1 MPAPVCYCR
10 KNRAAQQ
17 RQPNSDRQHFWNAP
31 KHNANAGASRL
42 QSAQQLDVLGF
53 AVVKNGQLV
62 ASSAAR
68 ERQNVYSVTKTF
80 VATLI
85 GIMIQNGDLT
95 VSTTLEAALPNVNWA
110 QVSSANE
117 KRAITIGQMLS
128 MSSGLT
134 ANCYSYGPQGTVEQ
148 TLSSPQFSAAQVGR
162 HNYLCSG
169 SILSYVIYQ
178 LTGRT
183 PLQYANEH
191 LFPAL
196 GISRSITWSPTYGA
210 NGIHEAGHGLVLDPI
225 ELAKLGSLY
234 RQGGV
239 TGGNSSTQLIP
250 ASFATASNVDQ
261 LTQRISSWS
270 LFYLGQRCVFK
281 SSGAGY
287 GYMKWLFSTASGQAD
302 CALGHQG
309 QFICTWPDLDVII
322 AITSRDSTDYTS
334 SCELLDLVASGLDF
348 DADVSSSSSPP
359 PTTRPTQ
366 RHTPSTPPSQRSI
379 AHPRSRGRPPTH
391 TTVLTITLSPSRSH
405 PLFSLL
411 QTTHLSLT
419 LALRRH
425 SRTHSRRTP
434 PKSLKT
440 LLCTLSNFGYV
451 YGTLFHQ
458 SSVNQSPV
466 RPRLPWSPPLHRRL
480 ASFCCCAR
488 RRCSSRRSSS
498 R

>member
-1 MPAPVCYCR
+1 MDVTSPTTL
-10 KNRAAQQ
+10 RAATFLSIALPAQAQ
-17 RQPNSDRQHFWNAP
+17 TAVIDLSRPYTNSP

-117 KRAITIGQMLS
+117 KRAITVGQMLS

-348 DADVSSSSSPP
+348 DAEVSSSSSPP

-366 RHTPSTPPSQRSI
+366 RHTPSPPPSQ
-379 AHPRSRGRPPTH
+379 H
-391 TTVLTITLSPSRSH
+391 TLD
-405 PLFSLL
+405 
-411 QTTHLSLT
+411 
-419 LALRRH
+419 
-425 SRTHSRRTP
+425 RTP
-434 PKSLKT
+434 AQAASSSSSVIGIAVGGVAGVVVLVALIVVASRLTKKPKSE
-440 LLCTLSNFGYV
+440 NVEGAA
-451 YGTLFHQ
+451 GTE
-458 SSVNQSPV
+458 
-466 RPRLPWSPPLHRRL
+466 L
-480 ASFCCCAR
+480 AVQTAAP
-488 RRCSSRRSSS
+488 
-498 R
+498 

>member
-1 MPAPVCYCR
+1 MDVTKPTL
-10 KNRAAQQ
+10 RAATFLSIALPALAQTAVIDLS
-17 RQPNSDRQHFWNAP
+17 RPYTNAP

-348 DADVSSSSSPP
+348 DAEVSSSSSPP

-366 RHTPSTPPSQRSI
+366 RHTPSPPPSQHTLDRTPAQAASSSSSVISI
-379 AHPRSRGRPPTH
+379 AVGGVAGVVVLVALIVVASR
-391 TTVLTITLSPSRSH
+391 LTKK
-405 PLFSLL
+405 
-411 QTTHLSLT
+411 
-419 LALRRH
+419 
-425 SRTHSRRTP
+425 P
-434 PKSLKT
+434 PKSE
-440 LLCTLSNFGYV
+440 NVEGAA
-451 YGTLFHQ
+451 GTE
-458 SSVNQSPV
+458 
-466 RPRLPWSPPLHRRL
+466 L
-480 ASFCCCAR
+480 AVQTAAP
-488 RRCSSRRSSS
+488 
-498 R
+498 